1 MNKPRSGTKSNFRPS
16 RFADNR
22 QRIARCADGEERE
35 RMRLVL
41 LNKEIERAKQRVT
54 AASV

>member
-1 MNKPRSGTKSNFRPS
+1 MSKVRSSTKSNFRPS

-22 QRIARCADGEERE
+22 QRIARSADAEERE

-41 LNKEIERAKQRVT
+41 LNKMIERAKQPVIQI
-54 AASV
+54 